1 MAKRRSYIL
10 QNNEKRIERTDNV
23 TNEEALIKKGT
34 TKQLLLAIIKA
45 MENILGVHDEKKRK
59 RAEFNVNNRQRK
71 LVKYRKATNYLI
83 DNFLQTVG
91 GICVGKEK
99 GESES

>member
-45 MENILGVHDEKKRK
+45 MENILGVHDEKK
-59 RAEFNVNNRQRK
+59 ENVQN
-71 LVKYRKATNYLI
+71 LTLTT
-83 DNFLQTVG
+83 D
-91 GICVGKEK
+91 
-99 GESES
+99 SEN